1 MPVKK
6 KASVKKKPTKPAI
19 KAKAK
24 IPAKPRKLSPGTQN
38 QLTARPNTRTGRPS
52 KFNDQYKEK
61 ILQGIRL
68 GLEPSRACVLAGLT
82 FETLNIWRA
91 KALNDKL
98 PDYIAFFEDI
108 EKAKVEH
115 EAIHLRNIHEAASG
129 GTWTASAWTLERMFP
144 DRYSLKTRTEITG
157 KDGGPVQQ
165 EIKVISTSD
174 ILKALEI
181 ITVIPNE
188 QQMAAI
194 GHGDSNEGDSEDS
207 TSYNS

>member
-6 KASVKKKPTKPAI
+6 KTPIKKKPAKSTI
-19 KAKAK
+19 KAKPK
-24 IPAKPRKLSPGTQN
+24 PPAKQRKLSPGTQN
-38 QLTARPNTRTGRPS
+38 QKSVRLNPPGGRPT
-52 KFNDQYKEK
+52 KFRAEYKEK

-82 FETLNIWRA
+82 FETLNLWRA

-98 PDYIAFFEDI
+98 PEYITFFEEI

-144 DRYSLKTRTEITG
+144 DKYSLKTRTEITG

>member
-1 MPVKK
+1 MPI
-6 KASVKKKPTKPAI
+6 KKKPLAKKKPSKPIKKGTTKP
-19 KAKAK
+19 
-24 IPAKPRKLSPGTQN
+24 PAKPKHLSPGTLN
-38 QLTARPNTRTGRPS
+38 QKKTVLNTRSGRPS
-52 KFNDQYKEK
+52 KFTEQTKTK
-61 ILQGIRL
+61 ILEGIRL

-82 FETLNIWRA
+82 FETLNLWRT
-91 KALNDKL
+91 KAIEDKL
-98 PDYIAFFEDI
+98 PAYIEFFEDI

-115 EAIHLRNIHEAASG
+115 ERIHLLNISEAAKA

-144 DRYSLKTRTEITG
+144 DKYSLKTRTEITG

-194 GHGDSNEGDSEDS
+194 GHGDSNEGDSADS

>member
-1 MPVKK
+1 M
-6 KASVKKKPTKPAI
+6 SET
-19 KAKAK
+19 AK
-24 IPAKPRKLSPGTQN
+24 KPRKKQQVPKQN
-38 QLTARPNTRTGRPS
+38 RIGRPS
-52 KFNDQYKEK
+52 KFTPKIKEK
-61 ILQGIRL
+61 VLQGIRL
-68 GLEPSRACVLAGLT
+68 GLSIVKACNIAGIDYNTYRNWETKALEDKEPNYIDFFQQC
-82 FETLNIWRA
+82 ERA
-91 KALNDKL
+91 KDERE
-98 PDYIAFFEDI
+98 AF
-108 EKAKVEH
+108 
-115 EAIHLRNIHEAASG
+115 HLTQIINASRD
-129 GTWTASAWTLERMFP
+129 GTWQASAWFLERSMP
-144 DRYSLKTRTEITG
+144 DKYSLKTRTEITG

>member
-1 MPVKK
+1 MTEKKKPVKK
-6 KASVKKKPTKPAI
+6 TVKTGINPVKKQLIPKQDRVGRPTKFTP
-19 KAKAK
+19 KTK
-24 IPAKPRKLSPGTQN
+24 G
-38 QLTARPNTRTGRPS
+38 
-52 KFNDQYKEK
+52 K
-61 ILQGIRL
+61 ILNAVRL
-68 GLEPSRACVLAGLT
+68 GLSIAKSCNIAGIDYNTYRNWETRALEYKEPEFIKFFQEC
-82 FETLNIWRA
+82 ERA
-91 KALNDKL
+91 KDERE
-98 PDYIAFFEDI
+98 AF
-108 EKAKVEH
+108 
-115 EAIHLRNIHEAASG
+115 HLKQIVDASRD
-129 GTWTASAWTLERMFP
+129 GTWQASAWFLERSLP
-144 DRYSLKTRTEITG
+144 NQYSLKRTMEITG